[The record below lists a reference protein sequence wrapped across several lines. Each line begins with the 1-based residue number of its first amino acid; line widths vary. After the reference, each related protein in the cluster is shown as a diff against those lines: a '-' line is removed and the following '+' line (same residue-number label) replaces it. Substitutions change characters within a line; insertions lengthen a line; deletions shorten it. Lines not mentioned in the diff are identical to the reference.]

1 MFYWLL
7 KYVVGGPFMRFVYRP
22 RYQGLENIPAEGPV
36 ILASNHLSFIDSLF
50 IPLLVKRPVIF
61 LGKAEYF
68 DKKRTAWFFKG
79 VNMIPVRRDSGTASE
94 AALRA
99 GIEVLEG
106 GGILGIYPE
115 GTRSPDGRLY
125 RGKTGAARMAL
136 TARCPIIPVCVF
148 GTRDIQP
155 PGQSSPN
162 LRGRVRVVFG
172 KPLSFEE
179 HFGKERDKFVLRSIT
194 DEVMYE
200 IMSLS
205 GQEYV
210 DEYASRYRARLASSE
225 AQTDA
230 EIVRLPEAS
239 PGRVDDTERREK

>member
-1 MFYWLL
+1 
-7 KYVVGGPFMRFVYRP
+7 MRFVYRP

-50 IPLLVKRPVIF
+50 IPLLIKRPVVF

-225 AQTDA
+225 AQIDA

-239 PGRVDDTERREK
+239 PSRADDTERREQ